1 MTLASLL
8 RSTQGG
14 KVTEEC
20 VAIARQ
26 GGSDTNMNSV
36 VNVVIVQPIATV
48 IITSG
53 PGEARPAPCMAHN
66 VRAHDDNYN
75 INAPPHGLASPNV
88 VSRHCPDRLSSAFAL
103 TIKQSS
109 TNQLLSFSF
118 SSEKAVGLLV

>member
-1 MTLASLL
+1 M
-8 RSTQGG
+8 
-14 KVTEEC
+14 TEEC

-66 VRAHDDNYN
+66 VRAHSDSYN
-75 INAPPHGLASPNV
+75 INVNAPPHGLASPNV
-88 VSRHCPDRLSSAFAL
+88 VSRHCPDRLSSASAL
-103 TIKQSS
+103 TIK
-109 TNQLLSFSF
+109 
-118 SSEKAVGLLV
+118 